1 MGRGVFQS
9 MARKQGGKRGWLEW
23 ELRDCFVFKDRR
35 YVNLYQ
41 C

>member
-9 MARKQGGKRGWLEW
+9 MARKRGGKRSAGVGAEGLF
-23 ELRDCFVFKDRR
+23 LKDRR
-35 YVNLYQ
+35 YVDLYQ